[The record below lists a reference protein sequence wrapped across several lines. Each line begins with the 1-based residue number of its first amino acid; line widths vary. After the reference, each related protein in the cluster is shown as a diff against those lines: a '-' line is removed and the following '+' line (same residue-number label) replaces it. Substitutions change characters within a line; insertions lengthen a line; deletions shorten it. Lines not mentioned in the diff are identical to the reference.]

1 MEVKTLIIIA
11 IAIAVGLGILGFFFK
26 SGKKE
31 QEEAGYVYKEC
42 LSCGWKGKV
51 SKFHKKCPNCAD
63 SIV

>member
-1 MEVKTLIIIA
+1 MEIKTLVLIGIA
-11 IAIAVGLGILGFFFK
+11 LAVGLIVLRFFLR